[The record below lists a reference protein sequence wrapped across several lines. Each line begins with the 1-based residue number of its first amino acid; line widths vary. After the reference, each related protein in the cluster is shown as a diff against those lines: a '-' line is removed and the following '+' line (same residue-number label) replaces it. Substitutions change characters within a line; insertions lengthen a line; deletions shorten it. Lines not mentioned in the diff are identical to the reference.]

1 MLYLDRIT
9 IAVRICFTGIS
20 GIKTDEYLQLSGLR
34 LICLCL
40 EPEVIK
46 RSGINILHCFLPL
59 PLPSHHSRGWVKA
72 LKHHPPFRAPDSL
85 VCIKKRGTNKHFKKV
100 QERLN

>member
-1 MLYLDRIT
+1 MLYLDRIP

-59 PLPSHHSRGWVKA
+59 PLPSNPLKTDNRISAISRGWVKA
-72 LKHHPPFRAPDSL
+72 LKPHPPPSGRPT
-85 VCIKKRGTNKHFKKV
+85 R
-100 QERLN
+100 